1 MNLVTDRTAQ
11 DVARV
16 LELKNKGW
24 TNMTAEEKAEWS
36 AGMKGAYN
44 STDLNRVHA
53 ATQYLSERLNEC
65 GYATEF
71 VPMKTWSTEDVPTL
85 TELETYLQNVRSIR
99 DAFVVLGSTPTAPTT
114 MTRFNYIKANDIERI
129 LTDIDSLVTKMIAS
143 YSYSG
148 ECFGGEIV

>member
-11 DVARV
+11 DVERV

-24 TNMTAEEKAEWS
+24 SNMTAEEKAEWT

-44 STDLNRVHA
+44 SADLNRVQE
-53 ATQYLSERLNEC
+53 ATAHLNERLSAA
-65 GYATEF
+65 GYVAEY
-71 VPMKTWSTEDVPTL
+71 VPLKTWGTKNVPTR

-99 DAFVVLGSTPTAPTT
+99 DAFVVLDSTPAAPTT
-114 MTRFNYIKANDIERI
+114 MTRFNYLKANAIEQI
-129 LTDIDSLVTKMIAS
+129 LTDIDRLVTNMIAS

-148 ECFGGEIV
+148 ECFGGEII